1 MLRKLPSHACVRRA
15 GRLENDMHRA
25 GVRALA
31 LSGVAVLGLV
41 AGCGE
46 SAGQSQDVGG
56 GAAQE
61 VSPASVGDHRYPL
74 EKSDIEWTGSPSP
87 FNAQVKLAD
96 GRRVAMHYMKG
107 KGLLVQDYSPK
118 AKGWSKSA
126 VVYKTKTDAC
136 QGITL
141 KAKDGTVAAFGDFG
155 VYCADGEPPTESVAA
170 VATGPLTKWATHLT
184 KDFDGW
190 EKIAVA
196 TGGKKVTFSR
206 GGETLL
212 WTKAGGFPAAG

>member
-1 MLRKLPSHACVRRA
+1 MRRA
-15 GRLENDMHRA
+15 GI
-25 GVRALA
+25 RALA
-31 LSGVAVLGLV
+31 LGGVAVLGLV
-41 AGCGE
+41 AGCGQ
-46 SAGQSQDVGG
+46 SAGQGQDAGA
-56 GAAQE
+56 GAAQT
-61 VSPASVGDHRYPL
+61 VSRTAVGTGDHSYPL
-74 EKSDIEWTGSPSP
+74 EKSDIPWSGSPSP

-107 KGLLVQDYSPK
+107 KGLFVQDYSPK

-126 VVYKTKTDAC
+126 LVYGTNSDAC

-155 VYCADGEPPTESVAA
+155 DYCADGEPPTESVAA
-170 VATGPLTKWATHLT
+170 VATGRLTKWATHLT

-196 TGGKKVTFSR
+196 DGGKKATFSR
-206 GGETLL
+206 GADRLI

>member
-1 MLRKLPSHACVRRA
+1 
-15 GRLENDMHRA
+15 MHRT
-25 GVRALA
+25 GIRAMA
-31 LSGVAVLGLV
+31 LSGVAVLGLAV
-41 AGCGE
+41 GCGE
-46 SAGQSQDVGG
+46 GAGQSKDAGG
-56 GAAQE
+56 GAAQQM
-61 VSPASVGDHRYPL
+61 SRASTGDHRYPL
-74 EKSDIEWTGSPSP
+74 EKSDIPWSGSPSP

-126 VVYKTKTDAC
+126 LVYKTETDAC

-196 TGGKKVTFSR
+196 AGGKKAVFSR
-206 GGETLL
+206 GTDRLT

>member
-1 MLRKLPSHACVRRA
+1 MRGTGTRA
-15 GRLENDMHRA
+15 VVLGA
-25 GVRALA
+25 
-31 LSGVAVLGLV
+31 VAVLGLV

-46 SAGQSQDVGG
+46 SAGQGEGADRN
-56 GAAQE
+56 AAQNMGR
-61 VSPASVGDHRYPL
+61 AAATGDHDHPL
-74 EKSDIEWTGSPSP
+74 EKSDIPWSGSPSP

-96 GRRVAMHYMKG
+96 GRRVAMHYMQG

-126 VVYKTKTDAC
+126 LVYKTETDAC

-155 VYCADGEPPTESVAA
+155 DYCADGEPPTESVAA

-196 TGGKKVTFSR
+196 AGGKKATFSR

-212 WTKAGGFPAAG
+212 WTKGGGFPAAS

>member
-1 MLRKLPSHACVRRA
+1 MQRA
-15 GRLENDMHRA
+15 GI
-25 GVRALA
+25 RALA
-31 LSGVAVLGLV
+31 LGAVAVLGLA
-41 AGCGE
+41 AGCGQ
-46 SAGQSQDVGG
+46 STGQSRGVGG

-61 VSPASVGDHRYPL
+61 MSRASTGGHSYPL
-74 EKSDIEWTGSPSP
+74 EKSDIPWSGSPSP

-118 AKGWSKSA
+118 ARGWSKSA
-126 VVYKTKTDAC
+126 LVYKTRTDAC

-184 KDFDGW
+184 KNFDGW

-196 TGGKKVTFSR
+196 AGGKKATFSR
-206 GGETLL
+206 GTDTLT
-212 WTKAGGFPAAG
+212 WTKTAGFPATS

>member
-1 MLRKLPSHACVRRA
+1 
-15 GRLENDMHRA
+15 MHRA
-25 GVRALA
+25 GFRALA
-31 LSGVAVLGLV
+31 LSGVAALGLV
-41 AGCGE
+41 AGCGQ
-46 SAGQSQDVGG
+46 SGQAQDAGP

-61 VSPASVGDHRYPL
+61 MSRASTGDHGYPL
-74 EKSDIEWTGSPSP
+74 QKSDIPWSGSPSP
-87 FNAQVKLAD
+87 FNAQVKLTD
-96 GRRVAMHYMKG
+96 GRRVAMHYMQG

-118 AKGWSKSA
+118 AKGWSKP
-126 VVYKTKTDAC
+126 VLVYGTKTDAC

-170 VATGPLTKWATHLT
+170 VATGPLTKWGTHLT

-190 EKIAVA
+190 EEIAVA
-196 TGGKKVTFSR
+196 AGGATVTFSG
-206 GGETLL
+206 GGETLR

>member
-1 MLRKLPSHACVRRA
+1 MRRT
-15 GRLENDMHRA
+15 GI
-25 GVRALA
+25 RALA
-31 LSGVAVLGLV
+31 LSGVAVFGLV

-56 GAAQE
+56 GGAQE
-61 VSPASVGDHRYPL
+61 VTRTSVGTGDHSYPL
-74 EKSDIEWTGSPSP
+74 EKSDIHWSGSPSP

-107 KGLLVQDYSPK
+107 KGLLVQDYSPR

-126 VVYKTKTDAC
+126 LVYKTKTDAC

-184 KDFDGW
+184 KNFDGW

-206 GGETLL
+206 GSDTLN

>member
-1 MLRKLPSHACVRRA
+1 MNRA
-15 GRLENDMHRA
+15 GI
-25 GVRALA
+25 RALA
-31 LSGVAVLGLV
+31 LSGTVVLALV
-41 AGCGE
+41 AGCGQ
-46 SAGQSQDVGG
+46 SAGVGG
-56 GAAQE
+56 GAAQG
-61 VSPASVGDHRYPL
+61 ASRISTGGHSHPL
-74 EKSDIEWTGSPSP
+74 EKSDIPWSGSPSP

-126 VVYKTKTDAC
+126 LVYKTTTDAC

-206 GGETLL
+206 GADKLN
-212 WTKAGGFPAAG
+212 WTKAGGFRSPVSVAR

>member
-1 MLRKLPSHACVRRA
+1 
-15 GRLENDMHRA
+15 MHRA
-25 GVRALA
+25 AVRALA
-31 LSGVAVLGLV
+31 LSGVAALALV

-46 SAGQSQDVGG
+46 SAGQSQGAGG
-56 GAAQE
+56 GTAQE
-61 VSPASVGDHRYPL
+61 VSRASVGDHGYPL
-74 EKSDIEWTGSPSP
+74 EKSDIPWTGSPSP
-87 FNAQVKLAD
+87 FNAQVKLPD

-126 VVYKTKTDAC
+126 LVYRTKTDAC

-155 VYCADGEPPTESVAA
+155 MYCADGEPPTESVAA
-170 VATGPLTKWATHLT
+170 VATGPLTQWATHLT

-190 EKIAVA
+190 EKITVA
-196 TGGKKVTFSR
+196 AGGKAATFSR
-206 GGETLL
+206 GADRLT

>member
-1 MLRKLPSHACVRRA
+1 MQRA
-15 GRLENDMHRA
+15 GIRA
-25 GVRALA
+25 VAL
-31 LSGVAVLGLV
+31 GGTAVFVLV
-41 AGCGE
+41 AGCGQ
-46 SAGQSQDVGG
+46 SAGAGS
-56 GAAQE
+56 GAAAQG
-61 VSPASVGDHRYPL
+61 ASRISTGDHRYPL
-74 EKSDIEWTGSPSP
+74 EKSDIEWSGSPSP

-126 VVYKTKTDAC
+126 LVYKTKTDAC

-155 VYCADGEPPTESVAA
+155 VYCADGEPPTESVAT

-184 KDFDGW
+184 KNFDGW

-206 GGETLL
+206 GGEKLN
-212 WTKAGGFPAAG
+212 WTKAGGFPAAR

>member
-1 MLRKLPSHACVRRA
+1 MQ
-15 GRLENDMHRA
+15 RA

-31 LSGVAVLGLV
+31 LSGTVVLALV
-41 AGCGE
+41 AGCGQ
-46 SAGQSQDVGG
+46 SAGVGS
-56 GAAQE
+56 GAAQG
-61 VSPASVGDHRYPL
+61 ASRISTGDHSHPL
-74 EKSDIEWTGSPSP
+74 EKSDIPWSGSPSP
-87 FNAQVKLAD
+87 FNAQVKLTD

-126 VVYKTKTDAC
+126 LVYKTKTDAC

-170 VATGPLTKWATHLT
+170 VATGPLTKWDKHLT

-196 TGGKKVTFSR
+196 AGGKKVTFSR
-206 GGETLL
+206 GGDTLL

>member
-1 MLRKLPSHACVRRA
+1 
-15 GRLENDMHRA
+15 MHRA
-25 GVRALA
+25 GIRTLA
-31 LSGVAVLGLV
+31 LSGTAVLGLV
-41 AGCGE
+41 AGCGQ
-46 SAGQSQDVGG
+46 SAGVSS
-56 GAAQE
+56 GAAQG
-61 VSPASVGDHRYPL
+61 ASRMSTGDHRFPL
-74 EKSDIEWTGSPSP
+74 EKSDIEWSGSPSP
-87 FNAQVKLAD
+87 FNAQVKLTD

-126 VVYKTKTDAC
+126 LVYKTKTDAC

-184 KDFDGW
+184 KNFDGW

-196 TGGKKVTFSR
+196 DGGKKVTFSR
-206 GGETLL
+206 GSDKLL

>member
-1 MLRKLPSHACVRRA
+1 MRRA
-15 GRLENDMHRA
+15 A
-25 GVRALA
+25 IRALA
-31 LSGVAVLGLV
+31 LSGTAVLALV
-41 AGCGE
+41 AGCG
-46 SAGQSQDVGG
+46 QSPDVGG
-56 GAAQE
+56 DAAQG
-61 VSPASVGDHRYPL
+61 ASRISTGDHRHPL
-74 EKSDIEWTGSPSP
+74 EKSDIPWSGSPSP
-87 FNAQVKLAD
+87 FNAQIKLAD

-107 KGLLVQDYSPK
+107 KGLYVQDYSPK

-126 VVYKTKTDAC
+126 VVHKTKTDAC

-155 VYCADGEPPTESVAA
+155 VYCADGEPPTESIAA

-196 TGGKKVTFSR
+196 AGGKKVTFSR
-206 GGETLL
+206 GGDTLL
-212 WTKAGGFPAAG
+212 WTKAGGFRGFPAAG

>member
-1 MLRKLPSHACVRRA
+1 MRRV
-15 GRLENDMHRA
+15 
-25 GVRALA
+25 GVRAMA
-31 LSGVAVLGLV
+31 LGAVAALGLV
-41 AGCGE
+41 AGCGA
-46 SAGQSQDVGG
+46 SAGQGKDAGG
-56 GAAQE
+56 GAAQQ
-61 VSPASVGDHRYPL
+61 VSRASAGDHRYPL
-74 EKSDIEWTGSPSP
+74 EKSDIPWSGSPSP
-87 FNAQVKLAD
+87 FDAQVKLAD

-107 KGLLVQDYSPK
+107 KGLLAQDYSPK

-126 VVYKTKTDAC
+126 LVHGTKTDAC

-196 TGGKKVTFSR
+196 PGGKKATFSR
-206 GGETLL
+206 GTDKLT
-212 WTKAGGFPAAG
+212 WTKAGGFPATS

>member
-1 MLRKLPSHACVRRA
+1 MRGTGTRA
-15 GRLENDMHRA
+15 M
-25 GVRALA
+25 ALGA
-31 LSGVAVLGLV
+31 VAVLGLV

-46 SAGQSQDVGG
+46 SAGQGEGG
-56 GAAQE
+56 DSKAAQ
-61 VSPASVGDHRYPL
+61 SISRDAAAGDHGHPL
-74 EKSDIEWTGSPSP
+74 EKSDIPWSGSPSP

-107 KGLLVQDYSPK
+107 KGLFVQDYSPQ

-126 VVYKTKTDAC
+126 VVYGTKTDAC

-155 VYCADGEPPTESVAA
+155 LYCADGEPPTESVAA

-196 TGGKKVTFSR
+196 AGGKKVTFSR

-212 WTKAGGFPAAG
+212 WTKRGGFPAAG

>member
-1 MLRKLPSHACVRRA
+1 MRGAGTRA
-15 GRLENDMHRA
+15 
-25 GVRALA
+25 VALGA
-31 LSGVAVLGLV
+31 VAVLGLV

-46 SAGQSQDVGG
+46 SAGQGDGADRK
-56 GAAQE
+56 AAQ
-61 VSPASVGDHRYPL
+61 SMSRAAATGDHGHPL
-74 EKSDIEWTGSPSP
+74 EKSDIHWTGSPSP

-96 GRRVAMHYMKG
+96 GRRVAMHYKKG
-107 KGLLVQDYSPK
+107 KGLYVQDYSPK
-118 AKGWSKSA
+118 AKGWSTSA

-136 QGITL
+136 QGITI

-170 VATGPLTKWATHLT
+170 VATGRLTKWATHLT

>member
-1 MLRKLPSHACVRRA
+1 MQRV
-15 GRLENDMHRA
+15 

-31 LSGVAVLGLV
+31 LSGTVVLVLV
-41 AGCGE
+41 AGCGQ
-46 SAGQSQDVGG
+46 SMGAGA
-56 GAAQE
+56 GAAQG
-61 VSPASVGDHRYPL
+61 ASRISTGGHSYPL
-74 EKSDIEWTGSPSP
+74 QKSDIPWSGSPSP

-118 AKGWSKSA
+118 ARGWSKSA
-126 VVYKTKTDAC
+126 LVYKTKTDAC

-184 KDFDGW
+184 KNFDGW

-196 TGGKKVTFSR
+196 AGGKKVTFSA
-206 GGETLL
+206 GADKLN

>member
-1 MLRKLPSHACVRRA
+1 MRGTGTRA
-15 GRLENDMHRA
+15 VVLGA
-25 GVRALA
+25 
-31 LSGVAVLGLV
+31 VAVLGLV

-46 SAGQSQDVGG
+46 SAGQGEGADRK
-56 GAAQE
+56 AAQ
-61 VSPASVGDHRYPL
+61 SMDRAAATGDHGHPL
-74 EKSDIEWTGSPSP
+74 EKSDIPWSGSPSP

-126 VVYKTKTDAC
+126 LVYKTETDAC

-196 TGGKKVTFSR
+196 AGGKKVTFSG